1 MTSWICCQIG
11 AREHYSLPRGFA
23 AQGSLRALLTDAYVP
38 PGHPWAMMPGT
49 QGRRLRERY
58 HPDLDG
64 QQVLSFTASLLSFE
78 AMSRLQRLPA
88 GWPHILRRN
97 EWFQDCA
104 LDALDRH
111 HLLPAA
117 PTTGEPTAV
126 LAYSY
131 AARRVLGEARRRG
144 ATTVLAQI
152 DPGPLEQ
159 QVVREELERHPEW
172 RACHDDIPAIY
183 FERWHEE
190 CTAADWIVVNSEW
203 SREALIHQGIP
214 AGRIVV
220 IPLIYLPPAMPSPPT
235 PRQAPAGGFSMARP
249 LRVLF
254 LGSLIV
260 RKGIHHAL
268 EAARRLRQ
276 QPVEFYFVG
285 IPGVDLPA
293 DLAEHPRLHW
303 VGAVPRSR
311 THDYY
316 RLADLFLFPTV
327 SDGFGLTQLEAR
339 AWGLPLIVS
348 RRCGDVVRDGETGI
362 VLRENSAETIV
373 EAIEGFLAQPERLE
387 AMSHAAL
394 APDPRFTPRAVIS
407 QFAALASPAPSPSS
421 TP

>member
-1 MTSWICCQIG
+1 
-11 AREHYSLPRGFA
+11 
-23 AQGSLRALLTDAYVP
+23 
-38 PGHPWAMMPGT
+38 MMPGT
-49 QGRRLRERY
+49 HGRRLRERH
-58 HPDLDG
+58 HPELDG
-64 QQVLSFTASLLSFE
+64 QQVLSFTASLLRFE
-78 AMSRLQRLPA
+78 AMSRLQRLPG

-104 LDALDRH
+104 IEAIGRH

-131 AARRVLGEARRRG
+131 AARRVLALARRRG

-159 QVVREELERHPEW
+159 QVVREELARNPQW
-172 RACHDDIPAIY
+172 RAHHEDIPAIY
-183 FERWHEE
+183 FDRWREE
-190 CTAADWIVVNSEW
+190 CDAADWIVVNSEW
-203 SREALIHQGIP
+203 SREALVQAGIP
-214 AGRIVV
+214 AARIVV
-220 IPLIYLPPAMPSPPT
+220 IPLIYQPPAMPTPPA
-235 PRQAPAGGFSMARP
+235 PRKAPARGFNASRP

-339 AWGLPLIVS
+339 SWGLPLIVS
-348 RRCGDVVRDGETGI
+348 RRCGDVVRDGETG
-362 VLRENSAETIV
+362 VLLRENSPEMIV
-373 EAIEGFLAQPERLE
+373 EAIEGFLAEPERLE

-394 APDPRFTPRAVIS
+394 APDPRFTPDAVIR
-407 QFAALASPAPSPSS
+407 QFAALTSPAQATSP